1 MENTVLQWVATY
13 GYVAIFSL
21 LVFGIVGL
29 PVPDEFL
36 LTGCGFLV
44 YQGHLHLIPTVL
56 SALAGSMCGI
66 TCSYLIGRTMGWK
79 FLHSRF
85 GRLLHI
91 RDEHIRRVHDWFDR
105 IGHWALMVGYFIAGV
120 RHFTAIV
127 AGTSKLEWREFALF
141 AYSGALLWVSTFVF
155 LGYHFGPQW
164 AGVLEVV
171 ERNLKLAA
179 IVLAALLIAYFVFR
193 WLKRKTAPS
202 PRS

>member
-1 MENTVLQWVATY
+1 LESTVLQWVATY

-21 LVFGIVGL
+21 LIFGIVGL

-44 YQGHLHLIPTVL
+44 YQGHLQLIPTVL
-56 SALAGSMCGI
+56 SALAGSTCGI

-79 FLHSRF
+79 VLHSRA

-91 RDEHIRRVHDWFDR
+91 TDQHIRRVHDWFDR
-105 IGHWALMVGYFIAGV
+105 IGHWALMVGYFIPGV

-127 AGTSKLEWREFALF
+127 AGTSKLEWRSFALF

-155 LGYHFGPQW
+155 IGFHFGAQW
-164 AGVLEVV
+164 TTILELV
-171 ERNLKLAA
+171 EHHLKRAS
-179 IVLAALLIAYFVFR
+179 IVLGAVVIAYLVFR
-193 WLKRKTAPS
+193 LLRRKTAPS